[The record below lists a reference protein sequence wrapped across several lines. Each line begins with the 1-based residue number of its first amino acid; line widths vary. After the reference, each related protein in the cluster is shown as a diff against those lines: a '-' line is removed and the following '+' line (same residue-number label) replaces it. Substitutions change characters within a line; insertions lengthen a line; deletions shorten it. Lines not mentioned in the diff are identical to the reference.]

1 MTAKASRMISGAA
14 VSVTRCTLSIARHG
28 PVPFVTRTTPSV
40 TVSVGAATVPA
51 VTHQI
56 DGPSAATAVAE
67 VLRAEAAANE
77 ANRTLQAAS
86 VDALWD
92 SGLMTFLNPTEA
104 GGSEPGFAE
113 LIETW
118 LRLAVAD
125 GSAGW
130 VGIANLPTAMAAA
143 VYLPDEGFA
152 EVFGSGARVTSAGQL
167 FPHGRGDVADDGVV
181 LTGAW
186 NFGSG
191 IGHAQ
196 VVSAGF
202 APWIDG
208 EPVLDIDR
216 FSVAVVDAADVRI
229 TDGWH
234 VQGLRGTG
242 SFDYEIADVAV
253 PEHRTY
259 PLFTRE
265 PKRGGATMYRLGIM
279 AITAAGHAAWAL
291 GVARSMLD
299 DVAELAK
306 EKVRMSDMETLALRQ
321 TFQRNL
327 SHHTGMWRAA
337 HAGVVDAFTAV
348 ETAVAGGAEFTP
360 AMRADLRVAATY
372 ATEAS
377 REIAQWAHLAA
388 GTTAIR
394 EGSRLERAFRDLF
407 TGTQHAFISEKT
419 YIDAAQIHLGLV
431 PDLPGI

>member
-1 MTAKASRMISGAA
+1 MT
-14 VSVTRCTLSIARHG
+14 VC
-28 PVPFVTRTTPSV
+28 
-40 TVSVGAATVPA
+40 VGAATVPA
-51 VTHQI
+51 VHPRI
-56 DGPSAATAVAE
+56 DGPSAASAVHD
-67 VLRAEAAANE
+67 VLVAEAAANE
-77 ANRTLQAAS
+77 SARTLNDHT
-86 VDALWD
+86 VEALWD
-92 SGLMTFLNPTEA
+92 SGLMTFANPTEA
-104 GGSEPGFAE
+104 GGREPGFAE

-118 LRLAVAD
+118 IRLAVAD

-143 VYLPDEGFA
+143 VYLPDDGFD
-152 EVFGSGARVTSAGQL
+152 EVFGSGERVTSAGQL
-167 FPHGRGDVADDGVV
+167 FPHGRGDRVDGGFD

-191 IGHAQ
+191 VGHAQ

-202 APWIDG
+202 MQWVDG
-208 EPVLDIDR
+208 EPVVDLER
-216 FSVAVVDAADVRI
+216 FSVAVVDASDVTI

-242 SFDYEIADVAV
+242 SFDYEVADVFV

-265 PKRGGATMYRLGIM
+265 PRRGGATMYRLGIM

-306 EKVRMSDMETLALRQ
+306 EKARMSDMETLALRQ

-337 HAGVVDAFTAV
+337 HAGVVQAFTSV
-348 ETAVAGGAEFTP
+348 EAAVAGGAEFTP
-360 AMRADLRVAATY
+360 SMRADLRIAATY
-372 ATEAS
+372 ATEAC

-388 GTTAIR
+388 GTSAIR
-394 EGSRLERAFRDLF
+394 DGSRLERAFRDLY